1 MVINGDAIPV
11 NVDEFLKL
19 LVERRRLQRH
29 IDVSAGIC
37 TLVDPDSHQKFW
49 IDIVSL
55 QFLSMR

>member
-1 MVINGDAIPV
+1 MAVNGDAISV

-29 IDVSAGIC
+29 VDVNAGVC
-37 TLVDPDSHQKFW
+37 TLVDPDSHQKFC